1 MKLGA
6 NIANSGENVLNW
18 ISAWW
23 FTMLSQ
29 FVKAAFITQSKSL
42 ITLAKNEDVTFFDLH
57 VRFWKGKL
65 YLSSGLF
72 LFDKT
77 LAEAVEAIKGNV
89 GNRKIH
95 YRIIYD
101 DLLPSIIW
109 KWKAL
114 KKVPVAVNKVIAYV
128 KDIFNEED
136 AKYLT
141 GVYLASDT
149 HIGYTGIALN
159 YITPPRV
166 YHNDELNA
174 FLEYLGTTPT
184 GEKDII
190 EAFPN
195 EVFDIKSG
203 LHMPD
208 PHLWN
213 AEIRNWLTNN
223 RADSNATYIVNYI

>member
-6 NIANSGENVLNW
+6 NVANSGENVWNW

-29 FVKAAFITQSKSL
+29 FVKAAFITQNKPLGIMAKS
-42 ITLAKNEDVTFFDLH
+42 EDVTFFDLH

-65 YLSSGLF
+65 YLSSGPF

-77 LAEAVEAIKGNV
+77 LEQAVEAIKTGV
-89 GNRKIH
+89 GNRKVH

-101 DLLPSIIW
+101 DLLPSVIW

-114 KKVPVAVNKVIAYV
+114 KKVPVVVNEVIAYV
-128 KDIFNEED
+128 RKVFTDED
-136 AKYLT
+136 AKYLV
-141 GVYLASDT
+141 GVYLASNT
-149 HIGYTGIALN
+149 HLGYTGLELN

-166 YHNDELNA
+166 FHNNELEA
-174 FLEYLGTTPT
+174 FLEYLATTPT

-190 EAFPN
+190 EAYPN
-195 EVFDIKSG
+195 ETFDIKSG
-203 LHMPD
+203 LRLPD

-213 AEIRNWLTNN
+213 SDIRNWLNKN
-223 RADSNATYIVNYI
+223 RADSQATYIVNYV